1 MDYIKIDGKLALSGN
16 TTYDEASIAFRDDSI
31 EKDCLFWLDGVHTI
45 DNVEGQFSIG
55 LMFSQDLLKLV
66 YISFFEEDDES
77 FENEFELEEQKYKK
91 LLRQLSDNIKECGGI
106 KYEYDNRNGY
116 GVIGIRF

>member
-1 MDYIKIDGKLALSGN
+1 MKYIKIDGKIALSGN

-31 EKDCLFWLDGVHTI
+31 EKDCSFWLDGIHII

-66 YISFFEEDDES
+66 YISFFEDDES
-77 FENEFELEEQKYKK
+77 FENEFELEEQKYKE

-106 KYEYDNRNGY
+106 KYEYDNSNGY
-116 GVIGIRF
+116 GVIVIRF

>member
-1 MDYIKIDGKLALSGN
+1 MKYIKIDGKIALSGN
-16 TTYDEASIAFRDDSI
+16 TTYNEASMVLRDDVM

-77 FENEFELEEQKYKK
+77 FENEFELEEQKYKE

-106 KYEYDNRNGY
+106 KYEYDNSTGY
-116 GVIGIRF
+116 GVIVIRF